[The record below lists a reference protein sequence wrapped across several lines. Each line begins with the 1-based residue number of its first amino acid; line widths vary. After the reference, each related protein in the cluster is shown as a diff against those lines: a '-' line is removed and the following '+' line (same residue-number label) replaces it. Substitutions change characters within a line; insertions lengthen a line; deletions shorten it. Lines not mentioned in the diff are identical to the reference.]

1 MEEFKAAVKRMQ
13 RYAGLNETGDFSD
26 PRTLALVKA
35 NRCGVSDLGPS
46 DNTRRKRRYALQ
58 GTYWRKN
65 VSQLVCVCFVLF
77 SSQLKLKNL
86 AIVGLTTLVSA
97 PFLRLRSE
105 ENYVNS
111 SQGTFVD
118 LSTN

>member
-1 MEEFKAAVKRMQ
+1 MEEFKAAVRRMQ

-77 SSQLKLKNL
+77 SSQLKLKRTWPL
-86 AIVGLTTLVSA
+86 LV
-97 PFLRLRSE
+97 LQL
-105 ENYVNS
+105 
-111 SQGTFVD
+111 
-118 LSTN
+118 